1 MCIEQLHYGDILN
14 SAQSDVSSVA
24 MPQSIRSDPK
34 LFKDDVDIKF
44 SHTLNSCKVPQ
55 IRYATV
61 SRLLDRLTDARFL
74 SIDFLNTFL
83 LTYRVFTTGLSVIW
97 SLNQVLANPDVEN
110 STGSN
115 NSSMG
120 QNQNQSFTYSHFDNP
135 EPRDPL
141 SMQRPSEISLT
152 TTTTTTTNR
161 LPVLE
166 EAVNSRLDDASPS
179 PNSNSQTDDNRCE
192 LHHSNNTVDGNPVEL
207 TTTQQPSS
215 RLEHTTT
222 TTNTEVSNASVTTVK
237 SQKKLLPS
245 PISTSDMNHST
256 TVSGQE
262 YNPGCM
268 SRSEIGDSRSFF
280 SEKQFCKS
288 FMNRSF
294 HSSSSASSTSSTTT
308 TSAPASM
315 AVKSPI
321 INTTQSTT
329 VLIPRSPVYSTLVDL
344 RDDPPL
350 ELPILPNPKTSE
362 KKQQPRE
369 SKDTG
374 KETSSSTPISSHDDI
389 DEGTGTVKGH
399 ARLAPLASCEVI
411 PDETDTTS
419 ISKQESVKD
428 FKTSLSSKENIASHE
443 DSCQQEAR
451 ENSITTTTTTTH
463 VDRENST
470 TVHNTTTSHLD
481 SQLDK
486 TDGIVSQ
493 REIQPNVEHG
503 KEKLSGVRREKSE
516 DETHSSKQSEST
528 NTSKSDIEISVS
540 YENQPKEYLNYAP
553 MNKINTQNIESRHF
567 KQTTDQLSIL
577 NSQQFSH
584 SWTTINRIACKHD
597 TDDYNDC
604 DDDVG
609 DDDDGVTEDDVAVY
623 NHHEN
628 DTPRQ
633 DNTDSRIKHA
643 EDCQKLKKSPLSVTN
658 LKDNDR
664 LLESYLN
671 QTIGSSLLA
680 TENNY
685 DRQPQQQQQQQ
696 QQQSSGNC
704 EKAASD
710 DNTPQDKDR
719 TESINCT
726 NPVKPANSTKQQST
740 VNFKPHPPSHPS
752 QKYFPVAESL
762 DLATRLTAIT
772 KSPKSFSACQSL
784 AKHTMIAALNCSR
797 AFTGLQKTT
806 ANENRSS
813 DGGVNS
819 SIQSKYLE
827 DNYPEF
833 KEIIRSSPSS
843 PKKYSEGS
851 VMKNKNTKPNVNIH
865 DTSQTHEN
873 ENIKISP
880 KFSTDSRTTP
890 EIISTRESQTEARR
904 SVPSFKS
911 SRPISSV
918 EVIRQKKTDTVVNEQ
933 RKLVRKVNKGQDSN
947 TSEEGRHHQETL
959 QPSSSSANNNS
970 QTVPS
975 DIMIRYAT
983 VSRLLDRLT
992 DARFLSIDFLN
1003 TFLLTY
1009 RVFTTGLSVI
1019 WSLNQVL
1026 ANPDVENSTGSNNSS
1041 LGQNQNQSFTYSHFD
1056 NPEPRDP
1063 LSMPRPSE
1071 ISLTTTTTT
1080 TTNRL
1085 PVLEEAVNSRLDDT
1099 SPSPNS
1105 NSQTDDNRCELHHS
1119 NNTVDGNPVEL
1130 TTTQQSSS
1138 RLEHTTTTTTNTEV
1152 SNASAVSTIKSQK
1165 KLLPSPISTSDMNHS
1180 PNVSSGQEYNPGC
1193 MSRSE
1198 IGDSRSF
1205 FSEKQSCK
1213 SFMNRSFHSSSS
1225 STSSTTTATSAPASM
1240 AVKSPIINTTQ
1251 STTVL
1256 IPRSPV
1262 YSTLVDLRDDPP
1274 LELPILPNPKTSEK
1288 KQQPRESKDTVKET
1302 SSSTPISSHDDIDE
1316 GTGTV
1321 KGHARLAP
1329 LASCEVIPDETD
1341 PTSLSKQESV
1351 KNFKTALSP
1360 KENIASHEDSCQ
1372 REPRKESITATTTT
1386 RENSTTIHNT
1396 TTSHLDSQLDKT
1408 DGLVSQCEIQPNVEH
1423 GKEQLSGVRREKSED
1438 ETHSSKQS
1446 DSTNTSKSDI
1456 EISVSY
1462 ENQPKEYLN
1471 YAPMSK
1477 INTQN
1482 IESRHFKQT
1491 TDQLSILNSQQF
1503 SHSWTTI
1510 NRIACKNDTDDYNDC
1525 DDDVGDDDDGVAE
1538 DDAAVYNHNE
1548 NDTPREHNTDSRIKH
1563 AEDCQKLK
1571 KSPLSVTNLK
1581 DNDRLL
1587 ENYLNQTIGSSL
1599 LATENNYDRQP
1610 QQQQQQQQSSGNCEK
1625 AVSDDN
1631 TSQDKDRSESINC
1644 SHPVKPA
1651 SATKQ
1656 QSTVNFKPHP
1666 PSHSSQKYFPVAE
1679 SLDLATRLTAI
1690 TKSPKSFSACQSL
1703 AKHTMI
1709 AALNCS
1715 RAFTGLQKTT
1725 ANENRSSDAGVNS
1738 SIQSK
1743 YLEDNYPEFKEIIRS
1758 SPSSPKKYSEGSVM
1772 KNKNTK
1778 PNVNIHDAS
1787 QTHENENIKISPKF
1801 STDSRTTPEII
1812 STRESQT
1819 EARRSV
1825 PSFKSTRPISSVEV
1839 IRQKKTDTT
1848 VNEQRKLL
1856 RKANKGQDSNNSE
1869 EGRHHQ
1875 ETLQASSSS
1884 TNNNNQTVPS
1894 DIMVKERQ
1902 DSLIPHQLG
1911 IGDCARGSVVSWS
1924 GVSHISKPKRPSVFS
1939 CPEAEFES
1947 PRSSV
1952 IHPSLSE
1959 LASNKRTRPGAVVT
1973 SSRRSKRRS
1982 SNTAAAQ
1989 AFAVAT
1995 AGSANPLAAVGIMGL
2010 GPNLFRPGGY
2020 RFSAGTATAAAAQ
2033 VGLRSGS
2040 SSLSGSSTS
2049 IAVSSAVTSRSSAQS
2064 TSTTS
2069 MYPSISTGA
2078 NNPVSQSAMG
2088 TMTTT
2093 TPPPPPG
2100 GPTLTSTV
2108 NSSSLV
2114 QTTPPTVNT
2123 ALRYNIGRNGL
2134 NTTTSNPSVSA
2145 NNTFSFHSYNL
2156 TSPTLIQ
2163 HSSGGV
2169 GVPAGT
2175 TSHHCTNQAKRNT
2188 MLATASC
2195 LRVLNVVRHWITK
2208 FPDDFQSD
2216 SVLKREMQT
2225 LLDALVTC
2233 PHLMPNDQ
2241 KVAGQLLLQ
2250 MISDQL
2256 VHDRIDL
2263 DSILTPTQI
2272 PSEKNFDQLSALDI
2286 SEQLTFLDFQIF
2298 RSIRSEELLNQSWMK
2313 LDKEEK
2319 AKHVLL
2325 VCKRFNEVSRLVVS
2339 EIISRTDLNDRVMC
2353 IDKWVAIADICRCM
2367 QNYNG
2372 VLQICAALVNSSV
2385 YRLKRTWERVSKQTK
2400 QSIDRLQMLV
2410 ASDGRFKSMREA
2422 LHRCDPPCIPYLG
2435 MYLTD
2440 LSFIEEGALNITE
2453 NNLVNFCKMRMIAH
2467 VIREVQQ
2474 YHQTPYLITHRRE
2487 VTDYLLDPT
2496 RLLDEEQTYQAS
2508 LIIEPRQSINRQ
2520 PPTSLS

>member
-1 MCIEQLHYGDILN
+1 MHDEVSETENIRKNLAIERMIVDGCDLLLDVNQVFVRQGTLIQVMCDKLRSSRSRLSNFGTSCKERKEAIRQVFLFTNHLLITARTNNGKLRLVKNCGKISLVECTLVEDTTAELFNMDDEDQTNLGNDQKSQQENGSHMTRSNIAPLLSSSPLNTNINSELHSRNSYPANIVHDSSSHQHPQHQHPHQLHKRYTCPDSTLNRNTPVNSSYRVDQLHRSSTPLSSTGGGGITQQSLPTTTTTTTASTTTSVSWLPSLTVQHRHSASLCTSSTSTTTGDSDVQHTTMRSSINQPATTIISNSGTTFTPISNMSNAPNNTVQTRSSSNVSYSATATTSATTTPDINVVMSPTSTQHPTSPSFSMLHRFSSNMGLLNSLNTTTTCSNTDKTDYGNLDFRLIWEPKNGQPTSIWLVASTLQEKAAWCSDISQCIEQLHYGDILN

-115 NSSMG
+115 NSSVC

-135 EPRDPL
+135 E
-141 SMQRPSEISLT
+141 S
-152 TTTTTTTNR
+152 
-161 LPVLE
+161 
-166 EAVNSRLDDASPS
+166 
-179 PNSNSQTDDNRCE
+179 
-192 LHHSNNTVDGNPVEL
+192 
-207 TTTQQPSS
+207 
-215 RLEHTTT
+215 
-222 TTNTEVSNASVTTVK
+222 
-237 SQKKLLPS
+237 
-245 PISTSDMNHST
+245 
-256 TVSGQE
+256 
-262 YNPGCM
+262 
-268 SRSEIGDSRSFF
+268 
-280 SEKQFCKS
+280 
-288 FMNRSF
+288 
-294 HSSSSASSTSSTTT
+294 
-308 TSAPASM
+308 
-315 AVKSPI
+315 
-321 INTTQSTT
+321 
-329 VLIPRSPVYSTLVDL
+329 
-344 RDDPPL
+344 
-350 ELPILPNPKTSE
+350 
-362 KKQQPRE
+362 
-369 SKDTG
+369 
-374 KETSSSTPISSHDDI
+374 
-389 DEGTGTVKGH
+389 
-399 ARLAPLASCEVI
+399 
-411 PDETDTTS
+411 
-419 ISKQESVKD
+419 
-428 FKTSLSSKENIASHE
+428 
-443 DSCQQEAR
+443 
-451 ENSITTTTTTTH
+451 
-463 VDRENST
+463 
-470 TVHNTTTSHLD
+470 
-481 SQLDK
+481 
-486 TDGIVSQ
+486 
-493 REIQPNVEHG
+493 
-503 KEKLSGVRREKSE
+503 
-516 DETHSSKQSEST
+516 
-528 NTSKSDIEISVS
+528 
-540 YENQPKEYLNYAP
+540 
-553 MNKINTQNIESRHF
+553 
-567 KQTTDQLSIL
+567 
-577 NSQQFSH
+577 
-584 SWTTINRIACKHD
+584 
-597 TDDYNDC
+597 
-604 DDDVG
+604 
-609 DDDDGVTEDDVAVY
+609 
-623 NHHEN
+623 
-628 DTPRQ
+628 
-633 DNTDSRIKHA
+633 
-643 EDCQKLKKSPLSVTN
+643 
-658 LKDNDR
+658 
-664 LLESYLN
+664 
-671 QTIGSSLLA
+671 
-680 TENNY
+680 
-685 DRQPQQQQQQQ
+685 
-696 QQQSSGNC
+696 
-704 EKAASD
+704 
-710 DNTPQDKDR
+710 
-719 TESINCT
+719 
-726 NPVKPANSTKQQST
+726 
-740 VNFKPHPPSHPS
+740 
-752 QKYFPVAESL
+752 
-762 DLATRLTAIT
+762 
-772 KSPKSFSACQSL
+772 
-784 AKHTMIAALNCSR
+784 
-797 AFTGLQKTT
+797 
-806 ANENRSS
+806 
-813 DGGVNS
+813 
-819 SIQSKYLE
+819 
-827 DNYPEF
+827 
-833 KEIIRSSPSS
+833 
-843 PKKYSEGS
+843 
-851 VMKNKNTKPNVNIH
+851 
-865 DTSQTHEN
+865 
-873 ENIKISP
+873 
-880 KFSTDSRTTP
+880 
-890 EIISTRESQTEARR
+890 
-904 SVPSFKS
+904 
-911 SRPISSV
+911 
-918 EVIRQKKTDTVVNEQ
+918 
-933 RKLVRKVNKGQDSN
+933 
-947 TSEEGRHHQETL
+947 
-959 QPSSSSANNNS
+959 
-970 QTVPS
+970 
-975 DIMIRYAT
+975 
-983 VSRLLDRLT
+983 
-992 DARFLSIDFLN
+992 
-1003 TFLLTY
+1003 
-1009 RVFTTGLSVI
+1009 
-1019 WSLNQVL
+1019 
-1026 ANPDVENSTGSNNSS
+1026 
-1041 LGQNQNQSFTYSHFD
+1041 
-1056 NPEPRDP
+1056 RDP

-1071 ISLTTTTTT
+1071 ISLTTNTT

-1119 NNTVDGNPVEL
+1119 NNTVDGNPDEL

-1152 SNASAVSTIKSQK
+1152 SNASVTMIKSQK

-1225 STSSTTTATSAPASM
+1225 ASTPASSSSSM
-1240 AVKSPIINTTQ
+1240 AVKSPIITTQ

-1274 LELPILPNPKTSEK
+1274 LELPILPNPKMSEK
-1288 KQQPRESKDTVKET
+1288 KQQPHESKDTVKET

-1341 PTSLSKQESV
+1341 PTSISKQESV
-1351 KNFKTALSP
+1351 KDFKTSLSS
-1360 KENIASHEDSCQ
+1360 KENIASHEDSC
-1372 REPRKESITATTTT
+1372 RHEASENSITNTTTT
-1386 RENSTTIHNT
+1386 THVDKTNSTTVHNT
-1396 TTSHLDSQLDKT
+1396 ATGHLDSQLDKT
-1408 DGLVSQCEIQPNVEH
+1408 DGLTSQGEIQPNVEH
-1423 GKEQLSGVRREKSED
+1423 GKEQLSGVSREKSED

-1471 YAPMSK
+1471 YAPMTK

-1538 DDAAVYNHNE
+1538 DDAAVYNHHE
-1548 NDTPREHNTDSRIKH
+1548 HDTPRRDNTDNRIKH

-1610 QQQQQQQQSSGNCEK
+1610 QQQQQQQSSGNCEK

-1631 TSQDKDRSESINC
+1631 TPQDKDRSESLNC
-1644 SHPVKPA
+1644 TNPVKPA
-1651 SATKQ
+1651 NSTKQ

-1758 SPSSPKKYSEGSVM
+1758 SPSSPKKYSEASVM

-1787 QTHENENIKISPKF
+1787 QTHENDNVKISPKF

-1825 PSFKSTRPISSVEV
+1825 PSFKSSRPISSVEV
-1839 IRQKKTDTT
+1839 IRQKKTDTA
-1848 VNEQRKLL
+1848 VNEQRKLV
-1856 RKANKGQDSNNSE
+1856 RKVNKGQDSNNTE

-1884 TNNNNQTVPS
+1884 TNNNNSAVPS

-2049 IAVSSAVTSRSSAQS
+2049 IAVSSAAATSRSSGQS
-2064 TSTTS
+2064 T
-2069 MYPSISTGA
+2069 SISTGA

-2088 TMTTT
+2088 TMAMTTT
-2093 TPPPPPG
+2093 TPPPG
-2100 GPTLTSTV
+2100 GPTLTNTV

-2114 QTTPPTVNT
+2114 QTTTPTVNT

-2134 NTTTSNPSVSA
+2134 NTATSNPSVSA
-2145 NNTFSFHSYNL
+2145 SNTFSFHSYNL

-2169 GVPAGT
+2169 GVPPGT